1 MNTLQHMK
9 IDFSKNKD
17 GLVPVIIQDS
27 TTKNVLMLGYMNQE
41 AFDKTREEKVVTFF
55 SRSKQR
61 LWMKGEESGNVLNL
75 VSIGNDCDSDTL
87 LVKVNPQGPT
97 CHKGPWT
104 CFDDKNLT
112 NKTFINKLESIIDS
126 RISSEYKN
134 SYIKSLYE
142 KGVKEIAKKV
152 TEEAGETAISAVTK
166 DGRLIEESA
175 DLLFHLAVLLKNQG
189 FSFEDV
195 LDELKSRNINQ

>member
-1 MNTLQHMK
+1 MK
-9 IDFSKNKD
+9 NINIKYDSK
-17 GLVPVIIQDS
+17 GLVPAIIQNSS
-27 TTKNVLMLGYMNQE
+27 TLDVLMLGYMNDDAYKQTIE
-41 AFDKTREEKVVTFF
+41 TGVVTFF
-55 SRSKQR
+55 SRSKNR
-61 LWMKGEESGNVLNL
+61 LWVKGETSNNKLIVDDIYIDCDKDTVL
-75 VSIGNDCDSDTL
+75 VSATPL
-87 LVKVNPQGPT
+87 GPT

-152 TEEAGETAISAVTK
+152 TEEAGETAISAVIK